1 MRAAETREGMVID
14 LAPAF
19 EAYAPYQEGDP
30 FDVYN
35 FEYAL
40 VEADAEPAPES
51 PDAPGI
57 PAVLIFTDQ
66 GNYKLPA
73 DFDVPFINYDGAPND
88 SEED

>member
-1 MRAAETREGMVID
+1 MRAADTREGMVID
-14 LAPAF
+14 LAPVA
-19 EAYAPYQEGDP
+19 EAYGTDHDRDMARY
-30 FDVYN
+30 
-35 FEYAL
+35 EYAL
-40 VEADAEPAPES
+40 VLDDAEPAPES